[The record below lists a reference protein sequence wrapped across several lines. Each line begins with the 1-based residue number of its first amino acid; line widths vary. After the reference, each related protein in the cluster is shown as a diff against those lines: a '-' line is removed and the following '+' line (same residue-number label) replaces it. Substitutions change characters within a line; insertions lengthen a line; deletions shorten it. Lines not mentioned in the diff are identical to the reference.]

1 MDDFSLADSLLD
13 AGDGAKALELF
24 RKIAER
30 TGRVD
35 AMHSIAHT
43 YLYGIAGIKQ
53 DYDQAFA
60 WFTRAA
66 KGGCPQAMYH
76 LGMCNA
82 EGYGT
87 AKNGEAALAWYKKS
101 AERGDEDA
109 EYRVGW
115 CHEHGIGSPKNPEE
129 AIKWYRRA
137 AKNGQPDAAD
147 RLQQINQVS

>member
-1 MDDFSLADSLLD
+1 MDDFSQANDYLD
-13 AGDGAKALELF
+13 AGDGARALALF
-24 RKIAER
+24 QKIAER

-43 YLYGIAGIKQ
+43 YLYGIAGVKQ
-53 DYDQAFA
+53 DYNQAFA

-87 AKNGEAALAWYKKS
+87 PRNPDAALSWYKKS
-101 AERGDEDA
+101 ADRGDEDA
-109 EYRVGW
+109 EYRVGL
-115 CHEHGIGSPKNPEE
+115 CHEQGIGSAPNLDE
-129 AIKWYRRA
+129 AIKWYRQA
-137 AKNGQPDAAD
+137 AKHGQPEAAECLR
-147 RLQQINQVS
+147 RLNVR

>member
-1 MDDFSLADSLLD
+1 MDDFDLADSYLD
-13 AGDGAKALELF
+13 AGDGAKAIPIF
-24 RKIAER
+24 RRLAE
-30 TGRVD
+30 TGRLS

-53 DYDQAFA
+53 DYNQAFA

-87 AKNGEAALAWYKKS
+87 PKNPDAALSWYKKS
-101 AERGDEDA
+101 ADRGDEDA
-109 EYRVGW
+109 EYRVGL
-115 CHEHGIGSPKNPEE
+115 CYEQGIGSAPKLDE
-129 AIKWYRRA
+129 AVKWYRQA
-137 AKNGQPDAAD
+137 AKHGQPEAAECLR
-147 RLQQINQVS
+147 RLNAR